1 MEPIR
6 FVEETAT
13 PSGPTPDST
22 QVVDRQFFERVLE
35 GSSKTLREGDILDL
49 RIASPHVN
57 CVLRSLYVGAVL
69 SAETALQLRIP
80 NAISAPEGHQL
91 LAFTLQGELPL
102 YDRTAE
108 RYESASIRVAGRPI
122 ALTDLFDSYVRGQG
136 WLREW
141 EMVAMVVPDDA
152 EVVLAIEDQGNTVT
166 VDLRTGQPVEDDAW
180 AANQGFRERRSMAL
194 DPQVGLFQ
202 AAFETRPPEGYDP
215 DPGGLILQLQPDVAY
230 ATIPWIPTLQ
240 WAEPGKQWLLVPM
253 LTRVSYDNLPPQM
266 EIDVAASFLYRDQ
279 AGTEILAVSPET
291 LTFEQLLRGQ
301 ADLALVWPV
310 SGADDQGTIVVDLK
324 GPLTV
329 DYSDA
334 PSIPAEL
341 TETPTPVEFRCSFSD
356 PTEP

>member
-6 FVEETAT
+6 FVEETPTA
-13 PSGPTPDST
+13 SGPPTDSA

-57 CVLRSLYVGAVL
+57 CVLRSLFVGPVL

-80 NAISAPEGHQL
+80 KAISAPEGHEL

-102 YDRTAE
+102 YDRTPE
-108 RYESASIRVAGRPI
+108 RSESASIRVAGQSI
-122 ALTDLFDSYVRGQG
+122 ALTDLFDSYVRGEG

-141 EMVAMVVPDDA
+141 EMVAMVVPEEA
-152 EVVLAIEDQGNTVT
+152 EVLLAIQDQGSTIT
-166 VDLRTGQPVEDDAW
+166 VDLRTGTPVEDDAW
-180 AANQGFRERRSMAL
+180 AANQGFRERRTMTL
-194 DPQVGLFQ
+194 EPQVGLFQ
-202 AAFETRPPEGYDP
+202 AAFETRPPEGFDP
-215 DPGGLILQLQPDVAY
+215 DPGRMILQLQPDVAY

-253 LTRVSYDNLPPQM
+253 LTRASYDNLPPQM
-266 EIDVAASFLYRDQ
+266 EIDVAASFTFRDQ
-279 AGTEILAVSPET
+279 TGDEIPSVSPEA
-291 LTFEQLLRGQ
+291 LTFEELLRGQ

-310 SGADDQGTIVVDLK
+310 SGADEQGTIVVDLQ

-334 PSIPAEL
+334 PSIPAVF
-341 TETPTPVEFRCSFSD
+341 TEQPAPVEFRCQFS
-356 PTEP
+356 